1 MAKVIVQK
9 LDENE
14 IEERQILKWPV
25 WEKEVSRF
33 EHIYEGDEEC
43 LFLEGEVVIETEQE
57 NYTIVAGDFVIFEDG
72 LKCIWD
78 IKTPVRKHYNFP

>member
-1 MAKVIVQK
+1 MPKVIIQK
-9 LDENE
+9 LSQQE
-14 IEERQILKWPV
+14 IEERRILQWPV

-43 LFLEGEVVIETEQE
+43 LFMEGDVVIETDQE
-57 NYTIVAGDFVIFEDG
+57 NYTIVPGDFVIFQDG

-78 IKTPVRKHYNFP
+78 IRRPVKKHYNFP